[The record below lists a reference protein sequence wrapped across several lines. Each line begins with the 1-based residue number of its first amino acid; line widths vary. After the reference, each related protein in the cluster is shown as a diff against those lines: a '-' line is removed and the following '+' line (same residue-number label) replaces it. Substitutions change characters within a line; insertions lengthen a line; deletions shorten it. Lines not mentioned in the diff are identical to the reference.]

1 MRRATPSLLRP
12 TAVPPRFPA
21 QPDTQW
27 GYMSIVTAHID
38 GMSCNHCLNAVQQA
52 LAALDGARIESVRMG
67 RAEVEVAAGVT
78 SDDVVSAIEMAGYP
92 VSHVET
98 SG

>member
-1 MRRATPSLLRP
+1 
-12 TAVPPRFPA
+12 
-21 QPDTQW
+21 
-27 GYMSIVTAHID
+27 MSIVTAHID

-78 SDDVVSAIEMAGYP
+78 SDDVVSAIELAGYP

>member
-1 MRRATPSLLRP
+1 MPRATRNLLRFGP
-12 TAVPPRFPA
+12 LANMLPV

-67 RAEVEVAAGVT
+67 RAEVEVADGVT